1 MDFDYQGKF
10 LFFPLCTE
18 IVWVCRDWAT
28 LDIVLYGEENT
39 YAKFGK
45 ESGLI
50 ICSHSWR
57 SGLGCRVHCW
67 SLLQILTR
75 QLIVLVH

>member
-50 ICSHSWR
+50 ICSHRGDLDWVA
-57 SGLGCRVHCW
+57 GF
-67 SLLQILTR
+67 
-75 QLIVLVH
+75 IVGAYYKFLHVS